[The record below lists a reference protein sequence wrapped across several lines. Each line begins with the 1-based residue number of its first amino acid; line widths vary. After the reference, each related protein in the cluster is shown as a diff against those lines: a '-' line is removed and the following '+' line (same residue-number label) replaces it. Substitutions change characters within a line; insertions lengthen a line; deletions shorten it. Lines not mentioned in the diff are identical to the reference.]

1 MTIFIRYNEGLAVLV
16 AGGYCSQCRATS
28 EIFVINENRWTSG
41 PSVTVP
47 GGRTGFSYGGTY
59 NIDDET
65 VVFVGGYDAN
75 DKQER
80 GIFKFDGLS
89 GFTQLDGSLSAG
101 IYPYDFTM
109 TSFVD
114 GQSC

>member
-1 MTIFIRYNEGLAVLV
+1 MTIFIRYDEGPAVLV
-16 AGGYCSQCRATS
+16 AGGSRYRATS

-59 NIDDET
+59 IDDET
-65 VVFVGGYDAN
+65 VVFVGGRDAN
-75 DKQER
+75 WNKKR

-101 IYPYDFTM
+101 IDPNYITM

>member
-1 MTIFIRYNEGLAVLV
+1 MIIFIRYDEGPAVLV
-16 AGGYCSQCRATS
+16 AGGWCCRATS

-47 GGRTGFSYGGTY
+47 GGRTGFYFGGTY

-65 VVFVGGYDAN
+65 VVFVGGRDAN
-75 DKQER
+75 LNKKR
-80 GIFKFDGLS
+80 GIFKFDGIS
-89 GFTQLDGSLSAG
+89 GFTQLDGSFCAG
-101 IYPYDFTM
+101 INPDGITM